1 MSVERLKNMKRQVL
15 ALLNMARSL
24 ERELEREIG
33 EENRRR
39 DREGIPMPIGIV
51 SDKVIGML
59 NEVAN
64 RQFDPRGTNTLYL
77 IGTLL
82 DNGYSDT
89 DLIMVVKAMSHKWMN
104 DKKMAFY
111 LRPET
116 LFSPEHFESYLQ
128 FAKSEDRREKIV
140 SEISSIEDMAR
151 RALWKS
157 EE

>member
-33 EENRRR
+33 EVNRGTVIEEAR
-39 DREGIPMPIGIV
+39 PTGIV
-51 SDKVIGML
+51 ASERVIGAL
-59 NEVAN
+59 NRLTG
-64 RQFDPRGTNTLYL
+64 RQFDPMGDNTLYL
-77 IGTLL
+77 IGRLL
-82 DNGYSDT
+82 DLGYGVDDLLTVVGGMCRKWLT
-89 DLIMVVKAMSHKWMN
+89 DE
-104 DKKMAFY
+104 KMAFY

-128 FAKSEDRREKIV
+128 FEKSEERREKIV

-151 RALWKS
+151 RAIWKS